1 MKDREA
7 SHAYITIIYNHLHI
21 SIEVTKPYWKP
32 HPIPPSHGPSPHPPT
47 CPTRRSPGSSCSTG
61 WLLHP
66 PRRAR
71 CRATSGPC
79 SSWCRGG
86 NVRAAADWGRCGGWR
101 GKLMET
107 QIFPWSIG
115 LKLFKSQYLRV
126 KIKETSLEHQN
137 ISSKFRLYI
146 YNYIYIYTYNIYI
159 YILKSIL
166 NPERSWN
173 HHESRGRL
181 RWRRRSHHRRDA
193 QRGLGG
199 SCGAAGGGHGRGMR
213 VWGDADAGDVRLW
226 WTVYTYINC

>member
-1 MKDREA
+1 MGFNLQHGSAGKPRPWDLSCAIAGLLDEHNRYPA
-7 SHAYITIIYNHLHI
+7 SVAIYPLDAWLWGRASPSLSLTQSDHLKKNLFFYFISTASTWRIVKPLTLTFTIIYNHLHI

-86 NVRAAADWGRCGGWR
+86 NVRAATDWGRCGGWR

-146 YNYIYIYTYNIYI
+146 
-159 YILKSIL
+159 
-166 NPERSWN
+166 
-173 HHESRGRL
+173 
-181 RWRRRSHHRRDA
+181 
-193 QRGLGG
+193 
-199 SCGAAGGGHGRGMR
+199 
-213 VWGDADAGDVRLW
+213 
-226 WTVYTYINC
+226 